1 MILRHLKK
9 QITSRLPVFWTIH
22 QKKPILALTAA
33 SLLLVA
39 FIIFLVVSNFRSQM
53 ALREASLNRF
63 RLYLEKRATSLG
75 YFFSERKY
83 DLKMLAHSREI
94 NNYFINRTL
103 GMSVQYG
110 LKVNLFMIKQLLEKT
125 LAARNIQGTKIYSRF
140 VLLDN
145 AGNIL
150 VDTAG
155 KLDRHFAVP
164 RPVQGSPDF
173 FLTIEDNQPQLLI
186 STSCSYKGKTA
197 GGLVVWL
204 NDRALFSHFLTL
216 NDNNTRSGAGLLD
229 DKGNTLLPDSA
240 APQAIIQQVLH
251 ETLKKRNKPSVFY
264 EQHPLGRGNQEMLM
278 ACLPIPNIGLQYLA
292 WIPTDQITGGFTPMR
307 LIIGM
312 GALAIV
318 VLVALGSILWF
329 SAQNLILKTRFDEA
343 AKQQTILFSKNQQLK
358 AEIQKREQAECE
370 LVKQR
375 TLRIRSDRL
384 RSLGEMAAGI
394 AHELNQPLVGV
405 RGFAELMIY
414 ALDNEQDPSIDSI
427 RDYAEK
433 IVSQADR
440 MVHIINHIRL
450 FARDAGGVE
459 TSVVDLNQTADSA
472 LNLLRAQFKSHGLRL
487 QQNFSAHPLW
497 VKVNAF
503 SVEEVILNLLS
514 NARHA
519 VEQRKAV
526 EDKSYH
532 PCVRVNT
539 SAYCKNGSPAIAVLV
554 IDDNG
559 NGIDQD
565 VADKIFDPFFTTK
578 APDKGTGL
586 GLSICKSIVES
597 FEGTIEYVCTAD
609 EWTRFEIRLPIC
621 AQEG

>member
-1 MILRHLKK
+1 MLILHLKK
-9 QITSRLPVFWTIH
+9 QIISRSSFFWTLL
-22 QKKPILALTAA
+22 QKKPILAMTAA
-33 SLLLVA
+33 CLLLVA
-39 FIIFLVVSNFRSQM
+39 FIIFLVISNFRSQM
-53 ALREASLNRF
+53 ALREASLNRY

-94 NNYFINRTL
+94 NNYFVNQAL

-110 LKVNLFMIKQLLEKT
+110 LKVNLFMIKQLLKKT

-150 VDTAG
+150 VDTAE
-155 KLDRHFAVP
+155 KPDPHFAVP
-164 RPVQGSPDF
+164 RPDQGSPDF
-173 FLTIEDNQPQLLI
+173 FFTFKDDQLQLLI
-186 STSCSYKGKTA
+186 STSCVYKNKVA

-204 NDRALFSHFLTL
+204 NDGALFSHFV
-216 NDNNTRSGAGLLD
+216 NINKNNTLSGAGLLD
-229 DKGNTLLPDSA
+229 DKGNMLLPDSA
-240 APQAIIQQVLH
+240 DNEAITRQVL
-251 ETLKKRNKPSVFY
+251 LKKRNNPDVFF
-264 EQHPLGRGNQEMLM
+264 EQHPIGRGNQEMLM
-278 ACLPIPNIGLQYLA
+278 ACLPIPNVGLQYLV
-292 WIPTDQITGGFTPMR
+292 WIPTDQITGGLTPMR
-307 LIIGM
+307 LFIGM
-312 GALAIV
+312 AALAAV

-329 SAQNLILKTRFDEA
+329 SAQNLILKARFDEA
-343 AKQQTILFSKNQQLK
+343 AKQQTILFSKNQQLQ
-358 AEIQKREQAECE
+358 AEIQKREQAEFE
-370 LVKQR
+370 LAKQR

-414 ALDNEQDPSIDSI
+414 GLDNEEDRSVDSI
-427 RDYAEK
+427 RDYAGK

-459 TSVVDLNQTADSA
+459 TSIVDLNETAHSA
-472 LNLLRAQFKSHGLRL
+472 LNLLQAQFHSHGLLL
-487 QQNFSAHPLW
+487 QQDYSPHPLW

-519 VEQRKAV
+519 VEERRTT

-532 PCVRVNT
+532 PYVCVST
-539 SAYCKNGSPAIAVLV
+539 SKHCESESPVAAVLV

-559 NGIDQD
+559 NGIDKN

-586 GLSICKSIVES
+586 GLSICKSIIES
-597 FEGTIEYVCTAD
+597 FEGTIEYICTAD
-609 EWTRFEIRLPIC
+609 KWTRFEIRLPLC
-621 AQEG
+621 TKEG